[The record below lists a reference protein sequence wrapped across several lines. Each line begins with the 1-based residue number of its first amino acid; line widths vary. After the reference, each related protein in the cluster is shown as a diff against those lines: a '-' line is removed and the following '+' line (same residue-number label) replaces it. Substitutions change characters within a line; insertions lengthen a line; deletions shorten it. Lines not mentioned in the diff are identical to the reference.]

1 MTRHEPVLLK
11 ETLEGLNLRAGTV
24 AIDCTLGDAGHS
36 EAILNA
42 IGPDGR
48 LLGIDA
54 DAEAI
59 LRGKRFLYNFESQT
73 VLVRGNFAELEK
85 IAAENGFVPADAI
98 LMDLGW
104 STPQFEE
111 RGRGFSF
118 QKDEPLDMR
127 YDAGNSKPT
136 AGEIL
141 QNYSNEEL
149 VKIFKEYGE
158 EQLSREIAGDIC
170 AYRKNKTIET
180 SGELAEIILKTY
192 RKKLNTDKE
201 VPWIGGL
208 HPATK
213 VFQALR
219 IEVNDELQ
227 ALKSAVPQAVKIL
240 NKGGRLAV
248 ITFHSLE
255 DRIVKRYFQ
264 SPANKEFTLI
274 NKKPITAGA
283 EELSGNPKSRS
294 AKLRIIEKI

>member
-11 ETLEGLNLRAGTV
+11 ETLEGLNLRAGAV

-36 EAILNA
+36 EGILNA
-42 IGPDGR
+42 IGHKGR
-48 LLGIDA
+48 LLGMDA
-54 DAEAI
+54 DVEAI
-59 LRGKRFLYNFESQT
+59 LRAKRFLYTFEDRA
-73 VLVRGNFAELEK
+73 VLVRGNFTDLEK
-85 IAAENGFVPADAI
+85 IAAEHNFVPADAI
-98 LMDLGW
+98 VMDLGW

-127 YDAGNSKPT
+127 YDTSNNRLT
-136 AGEIL
+136 AKEIL
-141 QNYSNEEL
+141 QNYTKQDL
-149 VKIFKEYGE
+149 DKIFKEYGE
-158 EQLSREIAGDIC
+158 EQLSREIADEIC
-170 AYRKNKTIET
+170 KYRKDKTIET

-192 RKKLNTDKE
+192 RNKLHTDKD

-219 IEVNDELQ
+219 LEVNGELK
-227 ALKSAVPQAVKIL
+227 ALKSVLPQAVKIL
-240 NKGGRLAV
+240 NRGGRLAV
-248 ITFHSLE
+248 ISFHSLE

-264 SPANKEFTLI
+264 SQAGKELI
-274 NKKPITAGA
+274 LVNKKPVTPEAK
-283 EELSGNPKSRS
+283 ELGDNPKSRS